1 MFSSI
6 DLTAMPYYYRG
17 RVIRMDISQTMKDEV
32 VFYNWKMMKLD
43 RCRAT
48 WGMGENY
55 EFPNGIRVHFY
66 LGKRP
71 VKIQANVEQAREVES
86 LVGGMKYT
94 RKPKKG
100 RIEFSVPFGN
110 RGEYLDLLW
119 DLYMIGGERHHW

>member
-1 MFSSI
+1 MLSSV
-6 DLTAMPYYYRG
+6 DLTAMPYYYRS
-17 RVIRMDISQTMKDEV
+17 RVVRVELSQTMKDEV
-32 VFYNWKMMKLD
+32 ALHNWKMMKLE

-86 LVGGMKYT
+86 LVESTEYT
-94 RKPKKG
+94 KKTKKG
-100 RIEFSVPFGN
+100 QIEFSVPYGI
-110 RGEYLDLLW
+110 RGEYLDLIW
-119 DLYMIGGERHHW
+119 DLYTIGGERHYW